1 MESLNTSSGD
11 FEVFFLI
18 SVGVLEATL
27 LFGTFIAL
35 FIGETLLPRFECN
48 TGVPWS
54 SFIVVGGIARSVHGS
69 PINFSLAQKFHLQNK
84 NSSCREADRS
94 MAGTRPSKATKK
106 FQSKHLTRVLENR
119 KIQKKNKSKFNKP
132 KAQNDA
138 PKTIGRTTD
147 QEEGTTKKASGSG
160 KGSLFDEMTIDEFLE
175 TGGGDVTTE
184 IVTKPGEDELEKS
197 HKAGLESL
205 KERDPSFYEFLKQN
219 DRKLLDFDPDELL
232 EDEEE
237 AEDVPI
243 EGGLTTEILSRW
255 EKLMVEER
263 SLGALKKVLIAVRN
277 AATNVTGEEPQSG
290 NAKYILTNPES
301 TLLL

>member
-54 SFIVVGGIARSVHGS
+54 SFIVVGDIAQSVHGS
-69 PINFSLAQKFHLQNK
+69 PINFSPAQKFHLQNK

-138 PKTIGRTTD
+138 PKSAGRTTD

-160 KGSLFDEMTIDEFLE
+160 KGSLFDEMTMDEFLE

-184 IVTKPGEDELEKS
+184 VVTKPGEDELEKS